1 MKLLLDAN
9 VSWRL
14 SVKLK
19 IHFDDCS
26 HVDHIGL
33 KTPASDKDIWN
44 YALRNNLIIV
54 TNDDDFNNL
63 LNLKGYPPKIILL
76 RTGNQSNSY
85 IGSLL
90 IKHKENIR
98 AFSGDAQT
106 GLLEI
111 F

>member
-26 HVDHIGL
+26 
-33 KTPASDKDIWN
+33 
-44 YALRNNLIIV
+44 
-54 TNDDDFNNL
+54 
-63 LNLKGYPPKIILL
+63 LL